1 MYFYHEHY
9 HDAYAATLED
19 LPSVDRRED
28 DRAHEPLPFPAIV
41 NWLLVTSVALLVII
55 AAIRALS

>member
-9 HDAYAATLED
+9 HDAYAANLEA

-28 DRAHEPLPFPAIV
+28 DRAYEPLHIPAIV
-41 NWLLVTSVALLVII
+41 NWLLITSVALLVIV
-55 AAIRALS
+55 AAIHALS

>member
-19 LPSVDRRED
+19 LPSLDRREGD
-28 DRAHEPLPFPAIV
+28 WAYEPLHIPVIV
-41 NWLLVTSVALLVII
+41 NWLLINGVALLVIV
-55 AAIRALS
+55 AAIHALS